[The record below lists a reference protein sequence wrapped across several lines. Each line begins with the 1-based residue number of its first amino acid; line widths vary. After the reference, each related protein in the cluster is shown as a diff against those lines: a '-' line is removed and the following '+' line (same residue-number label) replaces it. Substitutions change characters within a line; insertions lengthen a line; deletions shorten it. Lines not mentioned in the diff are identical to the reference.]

1 MVETAAIS
9 LGIVTSVA
17 SILVLPWLSWYMLE
31 SFCMV
36 VFVGACCDGDFTS
49 ASQVLDAAMLTPAD
63 ITSFVTSS
71 HPSDSYS
78 LLYRLA

>member
-17 SILVLPWLSWYMLE
+17 SILVLSWYMLE
-31 SFCMV
+31 SFCIV

-63 ITSFVTSS
+63 ITTFVTSS

-78 LLYRLA
+78 LLYRLV